1 MGWSTMNKHITLLV
15 ELPKHK
21 VGTQFTWRKARGV
34 SHEVTI
40 VGYHV
45 EHNTDTGHTDVTY
58 RVSYPFINQTM
69 TAVLAR
75 STVDMAIAKQ

>member
-1 MGWSTMNKHITLLV
+1 MNASTTLLV

-34 SHEVTI
+34 YRECTI
-40 VGYHV
+40 VGYHI
-45 EHNTDTGHTDVTY
+45 EHNTDTGHIDVTY

-75 STVDMAIAKQ
+75 STVDMAIMKQQ